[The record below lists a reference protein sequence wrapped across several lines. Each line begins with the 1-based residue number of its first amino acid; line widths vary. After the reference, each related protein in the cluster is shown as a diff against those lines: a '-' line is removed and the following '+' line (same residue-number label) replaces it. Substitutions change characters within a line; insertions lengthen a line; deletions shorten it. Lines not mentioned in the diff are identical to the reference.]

1 MNVLVTTSTFP
12 RWPND
17 AGSPFVYELCQRL
30 REQGLNVVVLAPH
43 ARGARK
49 FEVVDGLKIFRYQYL
64 PEMLE
69 GLTYDGGILSKLRAN
84 KFNYLGIPFFLFFQL
99 WAIRRIVKAEQIKTL
114 HAHWVLP
121 QGLVAAF
128 YKKMFNPRMKIVCTA
143 HGSDLLA
150 LKSPFLR
157 WLKRLALREIDRL
170 TVVSHAL
177 EDEIRRLAVDN
188 IPVEVLPMGV
198 DLAHFTPDHYSDA
211 IKEKHGV
218 RGELLLFV
226 GRLSE
231 EKGIEYLIK
240 AMPEILGRFPAA
252 KLLIVG
258 SGPLENQL
266 RVLVENT
273 GIAANVV
280 FVGPV
285 AHLSLADYY
294 ATADVL
300 IGPSVREGFGLV
312 FVEAMACGCP
322 VIASDLPGIADI
334 IVEGKTGFCV
344 RSLDSQAIAGKTIEV
359 LQDQSLREQV
369 KSQARAYVAA
379 RFSAQRAAARYK
391 EILA

>member
-30 REQGLNVVVLAPH
+30 KEQGLNVVVLAPH

-49 FEVVDGLKIFRYQYL
+49 LEAVEGIKIFRYQYL

-69 GLTYDGGILSKLRAN
+69 GLTYDGGILSNLRAN
-84 KFNYLGIPFFLFFQL
+84 KFNYLGVPFFLFFQL
-99 WAIRRIVKAEQIKTL
+99 WAIRRVVKAEQIKTL
-114 HAHWVLP
+114 HAHWILP
-121 QGLVAAF
+121 QGLVAAL
-128 YKKMFNPRMKIVCTA
+128 YKRMFNPRMKIVCTA

-150 LKSPFLR
+150 LRSPFLR

-177 EDEIRRLAVDN
+177 EDEVRQLAVD

-218 RGELLLFV
+218 QGELLLFV

-240 AMPEILGRFPAA
+240 AMPQILVRLPAA

-258 SGPLENQL
+258 SGPLENKL
-266 RVLVENT
+266 RALVEKT

-280 FVGPV
+280 FVGSV
-285 AHLSLADYY
+285 AHWSLAEYY

-300 IGPSVREGFGLV
+300 IGPSLREGFGLV

-322 VIASDLPGIADI
+322 VIASDLPGVADI
-334 IVEGKTGFCV
+334 IEDGKTGFCI
-344 RSLDSQAIAGKTIEV
+344 RPRDSQAIAGKTIEV
-359 LQDQSLREQV
+359 LQDRSLREQV
-369 KSQARAYVAA
+369 KSQARADVAA
-379 RFSAQRAAARYK
+379 RFSARSAAARYK

>member
-1 MNVLVTTSTFP
+1 MNVLVITSTFP

-17 AGSPFVYELCQRL
+17 AGSPFVYDLCQRL
-30 REQGLNVVVLAPH
+30 KEQGLNVVVLAPH

-49 FEVVDGLKIFRYQYL
+49 SEAVGGIKIFRYQYL

-69 GLTYDGGILSKLRAN
+69 GLTYDGGILSNLRAN
-84 KFNYLGIPFFLFFQL
+84 KFNYLGVPFFLFFQL
-99 WAIRRIVKAEQIKTL
+99 WAIRRVVKAEQIETL
-114 HAHWVLP
+114 HAHWILP
-121 QGLVAAF
+121 QGLVAAL
-128 YKKMFNPRMKIVCTA
+128 YKRMFNPRMKIVCTA

-150 LKSPFLR
+150 LRSPFLR

-177 EDEIRRLAVDN
+177 EDEIRQLAVD

-211 IKEKHGV
+211 IKEKHGIQ
-218 RGELLLFV
+218 GELLLFV

-240 AMPEILGRFPAA
+240 AMPQVLGRFPAA

-258 SGPLENQL
+258 SGPLENKL
-266 RVLVENT
+266 RALVEKT

-280 FVGPV
+280 FVGSV
-285 AHLSLADYY
+285 AHWSLAEYY

-300 IGPSVREGFGLV
+300 IGPSLREGFGLV

-322 VIASDLPGIADI
+322 VIASDLPGVADI
-334 IVEGKTGFCV
+334 IEDGKTGFCV
-344 RSLDSQAIAGKTIEV
+344 RPRDSQAIAGKTIEV
-359 LQDQSLREQV
+359 LQDRSLREQV
-369 KSQARAYVAA
+369 KSQARADVAT
-379 RFSAQRAAARYK
+379 RFSARSAAARYK